1 MQTFNEF
8 FIRELKPGVRP
19 VAHVECDDVAVCA
32 ADCRLMAFKSIDDSL
47 RLWIKVLF
55 LFDGIGCINS
65 AYICF
70 SFRFFNK

>member
-19 VAHVECDDVAVCA
+19 IAHVECDDVAVCA

-47 RLWIKVLF
+47 RLWIKVLLSLMMSVLGVCLPF
-55 LFDGIGCINS
+55 KF
-65 AYICF
+65 
-70 SFRFFNK
+70 FRK